1 MEARTDRRGVPSLVL
16 LPGFM
21 QRGDAWGAV
30 AERLG
35 ARYPST
41 PLDFT
46 SHSFRGR
53 LAEIEAAAGE
63 GAVLVGYS
71 LGGRLALHAALRAPH
86 RYAALVLVGASAGI
100 EAGGERRARRM
111 ADESLAA
118 WIERHAI
125 EAVVERWER
134 RPVFASQPP
143 EVVAAQ
149 RRGRLSHEPA
159 QLAALLRSAGQ
170 GATAPV
176 WERLAELA
184 LPVLALTGALDE
196 PYTAAAARMAA
207 ALPRGAA
214 RSIEGAGHAP
224 QLERPARVA
233 DALLEFLDEH
243 FGERGV
249 VDRDA

>member
-1 MEARTDRRGVPSLVL
+1 MEERNDRRGVPSLLL

-21 QRGDAWGAV
+21 QRGDAWEAV
-30 AERLG
+30 AERL
-35 ARYPST
+35 AERYPSI

-71 LGGRLALHAALRAPH
+71 LGGRLALRAALRAPT

-100 EAGGERRARRM
+100 ESGAERRARRM
-111 ADESLAA
+111 ADASLAT

-134 RPVFASQPP
+134 QPVFASQAPQ
-143 EVVAAQ
+143 VVAAQ

-170 GATAPV
+170 GALPPV
-176 WERLAELA
+176 WERLGELA
-184 LPVLALTGALDE
+184 MPVLALAGALDE
-196 PYTAAAARMAA
+196 PYVAAAERMAT
-207 ALPRGAA
+207 ALPRGAV
-214 RSIEGAGHAP
+214 RSVEGAGHAP
-224 QLERPARVA
+224 QLERPAEVA
-233 DALLEFLDEH
+233 SVLLEFLDEH
-243 FGERGV
+243 FGERDV
-249 VDRDA
+249 VDRYA